1 MALLCCICRGCRQP
15 PTRQLPRLRVRDPLL
30 LPHVVDPLHHASFH
44 SCNASIRTDPCITM
58 APIQSAPIVTV
69 VGMPYAEQEEEV
81 DGHDQEANVPRY
93 EDVCTSAIPGVI
105 VRGCPP
111 RFEVAV
117 EDLHLS
123 D

>member
-1 MALLCCICRGCRQP
+1 VRGPILLARA
-15 PTRQLPRLRVRDPLL
+15 
-30 LPHVVDPLHHASFH
+30 PHVVDPLPHASFH
-44 SCNASIRTDPCITM
+44 GCNASIRTDPCITM

-105 VRGCPP
+105 VRVSPP